1 MPYGR
6 TSEQFFAFKSVFKSS
21 AGGTVKTSKRRKTLV
36 LHSILNHLNYYL
48 SIGFKKKKIKQEQA
62 RMPAQV
68 NI

>member
-1 MPYGR
+1 MVGHPN
-6 TSEQFFAFKSVFKSS
+6 SFCSKSVFKICS